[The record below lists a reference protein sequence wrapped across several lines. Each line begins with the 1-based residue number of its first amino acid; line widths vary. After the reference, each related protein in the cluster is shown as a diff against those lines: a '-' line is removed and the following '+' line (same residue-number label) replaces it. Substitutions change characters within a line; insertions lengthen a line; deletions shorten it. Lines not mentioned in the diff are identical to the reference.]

1 MQKICMSIDQ
11 PESSQVNWLTKY
23 NVYVLFVLIKYDE
36 KKFPVLRVLD
46 LKVEI
51 VKKINSNRN
60 YVNEKYKEIK
70 FCSGYRKGEN
80 STKNTFRHT

>member
-1 MQKICMSIDQ
+1 M
-11 PESSQVNWLTKY
+11 
-23 NVYVLFVLIKYDE
+23 

-46 LKVEI
+46 LKFEI
-51 VKKINSNRN
+51 VKEVNSNKN

-70 FCSGYRKGEN
+70 SCSGYRKREN